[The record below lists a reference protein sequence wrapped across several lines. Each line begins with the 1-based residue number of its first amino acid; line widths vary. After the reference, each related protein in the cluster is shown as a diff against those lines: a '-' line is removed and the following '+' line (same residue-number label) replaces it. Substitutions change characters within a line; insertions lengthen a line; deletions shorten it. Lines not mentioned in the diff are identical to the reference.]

1 MSEKIINTREY
12 WNKRFDTDWNEY
24 GGNQQTEFFA
34 KIACDMFPEWFVRD
48 IKLNQYTLCDIGCAL
63 GDGVDILSKFLGI
76 RASGMDF
83 SEEAINKAKER
94 YPQYEFYTDDVI
106 NLSEVKIY
114 DIIYCS
120 NVLEHF
126 PNPWDIANNLSKISS
141 HYIVLLFP
149 FREKLNISEHV
160 YNFDTNLI
168 PLEINKFKLIHV
180 NTVNGE
186 EIENSFYPDQ
196 QIFLIYSNI
205 ETDIKLANL
214 KDISNGITYAD
225 LKDSLREINKLQDE
239 NYSLQN
245 QINEFSK
252 QIEVIRNENTNNIEN
267 FNKQIELL
275 EFKIQNLQKQ
285 IVEYSEREK
294 ELKNQ
299 LTNFENLE
307 KELNDLKSRKS
318 YYANLEDNLR
328 NEIEQLRKYENERE
342 EIIKKAL
349 NQCKSMTYSRLFKLV
364 HFLNRFLYQ
373 GIKGTKLERKKFRK
387 WLYSHLVG
395 GGDADHR
402 FHPLFSIINI
412 LESYSM
418 EASTTSVISNKS
430 ISLHSDIDCELTLHL
445 RNEENRL
452 KSKSKKKSK
461 EVYKIEEIINS
472 RAYKGILIYPHVV
485 YWEPLQTPQQLLRAF
500 AKQGWICFFCE
511 HPNVKDCFREIEPN
525 LYITHEKDL
534 LEAIGNKQVTIL
546 LTWLGSLSFVNQIN
560 NKIIWYHI
568 LDKLEI
574 FPYYNQTYLDLHNQA
589 VKTADYVSYVA
600 KPLLNCIENK
610 NDAIYLPNGTNP
622 DELLNQHDGFI
633 PNDMINIVNTG
644 HKIIGYYGYLADWM
658 DYELVA
664 DVAKARP
671 NYEFVFIG
679 KAIHDTSKIDKLPNV
694 HLLGLKPYNELSDYA
709 KLFDVATIPFVI
721 NDMMDCVSPIKFY
734 EYCAL
739 GLPVITSRMKE
750 MESFVREYVA
760 CFNDRDEYLFYLDKF
775 VQREI
780 RKLAVQQAPFIA
792 KENTWISRA
801 KRMIEQFDRNQQTIL
816 SQDYVKFDI
825 IIMSVIDY
833 DFRYQRPQHLASRFA
848 KNGHRVFYIN
858 ANHYKES
865 CVTEIEENLFII
877 NLKNVDFSAIH
888 LTDWEYQQAELQKY
902 LDNILYQYCIRDA
915 VSIVDYPNWVL
926 AAQYLKTKFGFKI
939 ITDYM
944 DDYTGFLNPAEK
956 LVGSNCVKLLE
967 LSDMVITSSQFLY
980 DIAKKYNTNIAIV
993 RNGTEF
999 KHFYTSYI
1007 NMQKRQRKVVGY
1019 YGAVAQ
1025 WFDINKVCYLAENL
1039 NDCDIVIIGEV
1050 TEGRNKLQKYE
1061 NIKLLGEMSYNELPK
1076 HLAYFDVCL
1085 IPFDT
1090 STDLIKATNPVK
1102 FYEYLSAG
1110 KKVVATEIPELE
1122 PYKDKYVYMANDNN
1136 KFLNYVKLCLEGND
1150 TLADSQECIEF
1161 GKSNDWQVRYESF
1174 SSLCLKAVPKISVI
1188 VLTYNNLELNKLCI
1202 NSILNKTAYPNYE
1215 LIIVDNKSSD
1225 GTIDYLNQLT
1235 NQNISNVKIILNEAN
1250 SGFAGGNNIGIK
1262 ASTGD
1267 YVLLLNNDTLVTRGW
1282 LTSLVKHLENDK
1294 KLGMCGPVTNS
1305 IGNEA
1310 KIKVLYNSI
1319 NEMESFAYNY
1329 TWDNM
1334 GKQYKDPNILAL
1346 FCTLIKREVID
1357 KCGILN
1363 EEYGVGM
1370 FEDDDY
1376 AEAVKNVG
1384 YKLTIA
1390 EDAFIH
1396 HFEGASFKK
1405 LDDVKFRK
1413 IFEENKEI
1421 FEKKWNKKWKVHEKR
1436 EGITWD
1442 TNIDI
1447 NILD

>member
-1 MSEKIINTREY
+1 MSEENINTREY

-34 KIACDMFPEWFVRD
+34 KIACSMFPEWFVRD
-48 IKLNQYTLCDIGCAL
+48 IKLKQYTFCDIGCAL
-63 GDGVDILSKFLGI
+63 GNGVDILSKFLGI
-76 RASGMDF
+76 RASGIDF
-83 SEEAINKAKER
+83 SEEAIKIAKEM
-94 YPQYEFYTDDVI
+94 YPQYAFYRDDVTD
-106 NLSEVKIY
+106 LSEDKMY

-126 PNPWDIANNLSKISS
+126 ANPWDIANNISKISS
-141 HYIVLLFP
+141 HYLVLLFP

-168 PLEINKFKLIHV
+168 PLYIDNFNLIYV
-180 NTVNGE
+180 NTFNGK

-196 QIFLIYSNI
+196 QIFLIYSNS

-214 KDISNGITYAD
+214 KDISNGISCAE
-225 LKDSLREINKLQDE
+225 LSDSLREVNKLQGE
-239 NYSLQN
+239 KYSLQN
-245 QINEFSK
+245 EINDYSK
-252 QIEVIRNENTNNIEN
+252 QIEAIKNECSNNIEN

-275 EFKIQNLQKQ
+275 ELKNQSQEKQ

-294 ELKNQ
+294 KLKNEI
-299 LTNFENLE
+299 TNYNKLE
-307 KELNDLKSRKS
+307 EELNDLKSKES
-318 YYANLEDNLR
+318 YYVNLEANLR
-328 NEIEQLRKYENERE
+328 NEIEQLRIHDKENE
-342 EIIKKAL
+342 EIVKKAL

-364 HFLNRFLYQ
+364 HFLNRLLYQ

-387 WLYSHLVG
+387 WLYSRLVG

-412 LESYSM
+412 LESYFM
-418 EASTTSVISNKS
+418 EISSAPIVSNKS
-430 ISLHSDIDCELTLHL
+430 ITLNNDIDCELTIHL

-452 KSKSKKKSK
+452 KTKSKKKSK
-461 EVYKIEEIINS
+461 EVCKIEELINS
-472 RAYKGILIYPHVV
+472 QDYKGILIYPHVV

-500 AKQGWICFFCE
+500 AKQGWLCFFCE
-511 HPNVKDCFREIEPN
+511 HPSVKDCFREIEPN
-525 LYITHEKDL
+525 LFITYEKNL
-534 LEAIGNKQVTIL
+534 LEAIGDKQATIL
-546 LTWLGSLSFVNQIN
+546 LTWLGSLSFVNQVS

-568 LDKLEI
+568 LDKLDI
-574 FPYYNQTYLDLHNQA
+574 FPYYDQTYLELHNQA
-589 VKTADYVSYVA
+589 IKTADYVSYVA
-600 KPLLNCIENK
+600 RPLLNCIK
-610 NDAIYLPNGTNP
+610 NRNDTIYLPNGTNP
-622 DELLNQHDGFI
+622 DELLNQHEGFI
-633 PNDMINIVNTG
+633 PNDMINIVNTD
-644 HKIIGYYGYLADWM
+644 HKIIGYYGYIAEWM
-658 DYELVA
+658 DYDLVA
-664 DVAKARP
+664 DVAVARP

-679 KAIHDTSKIDKLPNV
+679 KAIYDTSKIDKLPNV

-750 MESFVREYVA
+750 MESFVCKYVA
-760 CFNDRDEYLFYLDKF
+760 CFNNRDEYLFYLDKF
-775 VQREI
+775 VQGEI
-780 RKLAVQQAPFIA
+780 KELAVQQAPFIA

-801 KRMIEQFDRNQQTIL
+801 KRMIEEFDRNQQTIL
-816 SQDYVKFDI
+816 SQDYVNFDI
-825 IIMSVIDY
+825 IIMSVINY

-877 NLKNVDFSAIH
+877 NLNNTDFSAIH
-888 LTDWEYQQAELQKY
+888 LTDWENQQEKLQRY

-915 VSIVDYPNWVL
+915 VLIVDYPNWIL
-926 AAQYLKTKFGFKI
+926 AAQYLRMKFGFKI

-999 KHFYTSYI
+999 EHFYTSHI
-1007 NMQKRQRKVVGY
+1007 NMEKRQRKVIGY

-1025 WFDINKVCYLAENL
+1025 WFDLDKVCYLAENL
-1039 NDCDIVIIGEV
+1039 NNCDIVIIGEV

-1061 NIKLLGEMSYNELPK
+1061 NIKLLGEMSYSELPK

-1136 KFLNYVKLCLEGND
+1136 KFLNYVKLCLEGSD
-1150 TLADSQECIEF
+1150 TLANSEECIEF
-1161 GKSNDWQVRYESF
+1161 GKSNDWQERYESF
-1174 SSLCLKAVPKISVI
+1174 SSLCLKAVPKVSVI

-1225 GTIDYLNQLT
+1225 GTIDYLKQLD
-1235 NQNISNVKIILNEAN
+1235 NQNISNVKVILNEVN

-1294 KLGMCGPVTNS
+1294 LLGMCGPVTNS

-1310 KIKVLYNSI
+1310 KVKVFYNSS
-1319 NEMESFAYNY
+1319 NEMNMFAYNY
-1329 TWDNM
+1329 TWENM
-1334 GKQYKDPNILAL
+1334 GSKFENPNVLAL
-1346 FCTLIKREVID
+1346 FCTLIKREVIE
-1357 KCGILN
+1357 KCGMLD
-1363 EEYGVGM
+1363 EEYRVGM

-1376 AEAVKNVG
+1376 AEAVKKVG

-1405 LDDVKFRK
+1405 LEDAEFRR
-1413 IFEENKEI
+1413 IFEENKER
-1421 FEKKWNKKWKVHEKR
+1421 FEKKWNKNWKVHDTR
-1436 EGITWD
+1436 EGVSWN

-1447 NILD
+1447 NILN